1 MKMKRIIR
9 SFVICSVLAAA
20 FSLTAFGA
28 EKKDAVIKEGVFAGQ
43 VELSGMTEA
52 EAMAAVEDHVNEL
65 KNISL
70 ELICVSGNSV
80 SVPVSDFDVS
90 WENTEIIR
98 EAAELG
104 RSGNVIRRFKDLSDL
119 KKHKKVFEL
128 ILSADEDKIRQA
140 VSEKCTIYNT
150 QAKNAELIPGSSGS
164 FTIIEGADGQEVNVE
179 KSVQAI
185 KGHINDDLTGDGNI
199 VPMAVDVVKP
209 KGDTETLSKIKD
221 KLGTYTTKYETSG
234 KDRSANVAN
243 GCAHINGTL
252 LYPGEQFSV
261 YEHVSPFTEENGYH
275 LAGSYLNGLVVES
288 LGGGI
293 CQVSTTLYQAVLRA
307 ELQVDERS
315 NHSMVV
321 DYVPHG
327 GDAAIAGTAKDFK
340 FTNNTQYPIY
350 IAGQTGGKAITF
362 SIYGVETRDPGRSLE
377 FESVELS
384 KEDPVGDKVIADPSQ
399 PAGYVHGQSA
409 HTGYRCEFWKIIKEN
424 GVEKDRVK
432 VNTSTYKAVPRTITI
447 GTATDNEVTRAAL
460 QNAIATQNADYAKAV
475 AASVALDG
483 GAGALAQQQIAA
495 AGGTAVVPDDAG
507 AEEEQQIQQGNE
519 TQAPQEEHHEEQ
531 QEVEEEHKS
540 VPDDQDG

>member
-1 MKMKRIIR
+1 MFRIERFI
-9 SFVICSVLAAA
+9 SLCVLFGA
-20 FSLTAFGA
+20 LTAVTVFGA
-28 EKKDAVIKEGVFAGQ
+28 GNKDAVIKEGVYAG
-43 VELSGMTEA
+43 ELDLSGMTEKEA
-52 EAMAAVEDHVNEL
+52 EEALDSYVETL
-65 KNISL
+65 KNANL

-80 SVPVSDFDVS
+80 NISARELDVS
-90 WENTEIIR
+90 WVNPEIVS
-98 EAAELG
+98 EAASLG

-119 KKHKKVFEL
+119 KKHNKVFDISL
-128 ILSADEDKIRQA
+128 AADEEKVRQILN
-140 VSEKCTIYNT
+140 EKCLPYNT
-150 QAKNAELIPGSSGS
+150 AAKNAELIPGDNGS
-164 FTIIEGADGQEVNVE
+164 FTIIEGENGQELNVE
-179 KSVQAI
+179 ESVGIITDYIDNDLKGDSGIIALAI
-185 KGHINDDLTGDGNI
+185 DT
-199 VPMAVDVVKP
+199 VKP
-209 KGDTETLSKIKD
+209 RGDTETLSKIKD

-234 KDRSANVAN
+234 ADRSANVAT
-243 GCAHINGTL
+243 GCRHINGTL

-340 FTNNTQYPIY
+340 FTNNTEYPIY

-362 SIYGVETRDPGRSLE
+362 SIYGVETRDPGRSLD

-384 KEDPVGDKVIADPSQ
+384 REDPVGDKIIGDPSQ
-399 PAGYVHGQSA
+399 PAGYVHTQSA
-409 HTGYRCEFWKIIKEN
+409 HVGYRCEFWKIIKEN
-424 GVEKDRVK
+424 GEEKDRVK

-447 GTATDNEVTRAAL
+447 GTMTDNVVTKAAL
-460 QNAIATQNADYAKAV
+460 DNAIATQNGDYAKAV

-483 GAGALAQQQIAA
+483 GAGALAQQQMMAAGGAA
-495 AGGTAVVPDDAG
+495 AGEAG
-507 AEEEQQIQQGNE
+507 VEEEQQVQQGGGE
-519 TQAPQEEHHEEQ
+519 EHHEEQPQEQEEHHEEQ
-531 QEVEEEHKS
+531 EEEQHS